1 MKKTLVLAALLAA
14 AALPAIAQVPRGT
27 DPMTGTR
34 PGHTPGVG
42 TSLPLSDKASNI
54 TGGRSTIAPTQPAP
68 VIGEGATAPDYL
80 RAARASLLMGKSG
93 QAQQS
98 LEMAETRL
106 LDHVVPPGGTA
117 APSSL
122 KMVTHIRDARLA
134 LGGGDTAT
142 AVAMIDRALSN

>member
-1 MKKTLVLAALLAA
+1 MHIIKLTLAA
-14 AALPAIAQVPRGT
+14 ALIATTAAAQVPPGT

-42 TSLPLSDKASNI
+42 TSLPLSNTASNI
-54 TGGRSTIAPTQPAP
+54 TPGRSTIAPTLPQP
-68 VIGEGATAPDYL
+68 VIGEGAMAQDYL
-80 RAARASLLMGKSG
+80 RVARASLLQGKSG

-106 LDHVVPPGGTA
+106 LDHVVPPGGTT

-122 KMVTHIRDARLA
+122 VLVGQIRDARMALA
-134 LGGGDTAT
+134 SGDTAT
-142 AVAMIDRALSN
+142 SIAIIDRALSN